1 MPMLRTLCDTLRG
14 ACAVALLAGAVPAA
28 AHGHVWNAS
37 PPTSPDI
44 RALATGNASIDA
56 AIASACA
63 REANPSAFLAR
74 AMGGLE
80 RSPMCFP
87 DSMTREEWDFVLQRF
102 GMLPPTMLNG
112 ADFFVDTSNAWQGN
126 SAQGPA
132 TRALRASLTYSFP
145 NDGVTWGLTAVSTTG
160 PNTLGASLTTLF
172 GAADLDEGR
181 EYFRQALASWRRH
194 CGLTYSEVADGNVAM
209 NQTLTSPGNGG
220 GDIRIGGRGFGTGTF
235 LAYNAFPS
243 ATFAGVGGGD
253 MCFNTSFFVAANF
266 NNPANNF
273 RYMRNTAAHEHGHG
287 TGNIHVTPC
296 NNTKLMEPSI
306 GTAAFDMMAID
317 DKRGGGRN
325 YGDRRSGNQSP
336 ATATDFGDLTAPA
349 LRSVSELDLST
360 NTTTGFGNSDEDW
373 FRFSLGSAQSVTITV
388 DPTGGSYANGQQ
400 TSNCNPASPPTINAD
415 IAGNLNIELLDSA
428 GAVVLQTASSSG
440 AGANEVLNAG
450 LLGAGTYTVRVFD
463 VGPNTNQSVQLYN
476 LLIRVGASTAPPQA
490 IAGVHKR
497 IGANLNCF
505 FIGDIG
511 SRVTETGATITGY
524 QWDLNGDGTFE
535 TATAKANRQ
544 YVSNGVYPVSL
555 RITDSNGVTATDT
568 INVTV
573 FGATTSLASVNPAN
587 GNQGTSQPV
596 TLSGVNLK
604 NLTNASMVTVSGTG
618 VTVSGTPIPNAEG
631 TQVTGLSF
639 VITANAPPTARNVTV
654 SNTDG
659 NATLNMAFAV
669 TEANP
674 PCPGDT
680 NGDLIIN
687 FADLNT
693 VLAQFGQTAPGLAGD
708 VNDDGTVNFA
718 DLNIVL
724 ANFGVVC

>member
-1 MPMLRTLCDTLRG
+1 MPEPWESCR
-14 ACAVALLAGAVPAA
+14 
-28 AHGHVWNAS
+28 
-37 PPTSPDI
+37 TSPQ
-44 RALATGNASIDA
+44 
-56 AIASACA
+56 
-63 REANPSAFLAR
+63 
-74 AMGGLE
+74 
-80 RSPMCFP
+80 
-87 DSMTREEWDFVLQRF
+87 V
-102 GMLPPTMLNG
+102 
-112 ADFFVDTSNAWQGN
+112 
-126 SAQGPA
+126 
-132 TRALRASLTYSFP
+132 
-145 NDGVTWGLTAVSTTG
+145 
-160 PNTLGASLTTLF
+160 
-172 GAADLDEGR
+172 
-181 EYFRQALASWRRH
+181 
-194 CGLTYSEVADGNVAM
+194 
-209 NQTLTSPGNGG
+209 
-220 GDIRIGGRGFGTGTF
+220 
-235 LAYNAFPS
+235 
-243 ATFAGVGGGD
+243 
-253 MCFNTSFFVAANF
+253 
-266 NNPANNF
+266 
-273 RYMRNTAAHEHGHG
+273 
-287 TGNIHVTPC
+287 
-296 NNTKLMEPSI
+296 
-306 GTAAFDMMAID
+306 
-317 DKRGGGRN
+317 
-325 YGDRRSGNQSP
+325 
-336 ATATDFGDLTAPA
+336 
-349 LRSVSELDLST
+349 
-360 NTTTGFGNSDEDW
+360 
-373 FRFSLGSAQSVTITV
+373 
-388 DPTGGSYANGQQ
+388 
-400 TSNCNPASPPTINAD
+400 
-415 IAGNLNIELLDSA
+415 
-428 GAVVLQTASSSG
+428 
-440 AGANEVLNAG
+440 
-450 LLGAGTYTVRVFD
+450 
-463 VGPNTNQSVQLYN
+463 
-476 LLIRVGASTAPPQA
+476 LIRVGTSKAPPQA

-497 IGANLNCF
+497 IGANANCF
-505 FIGDIG
+505 FMGDIN
-511 SRVTETGATITGY
+511 SRPTETGSTISSY
-524 QWDLNGDGTFE
+524 EWDLNGDGTFE
-535 TATAKANRQ
+535 APTAKANRQ

>member
-1 MPMLRTLCDTLRG
+1 MAIRSING
-14 ACAVALLAGAVPAA
+14 GALLLASLCASAGG
-28 AHGHVWNAS
+28 AHSIAWNAS
-37 PPTSPDI
+37 PPTSPDV
-44 RALATGNASIDA
+44 RMLATGHAEIDA
-56 AIASACA
+56 AILGACA
-63 REANPSAFLAR
+63 REANPAAFLAR
-74 AMGGLE
+74 AMGSLR
-80 RSPMCFP
+80 RSPLCFP
-87 DSMTREEWDFVLQRF
+87 DTMTREEWDYVIREF
-102 GMLPPTMLNG
+102 GMRPPTLLGG
-112 ADFFVDTSNAWQGN
+112 ADFFVDASNAWQGN

-145 NDGVTWGLTAVSTTG
+145 NDGVTWGLSAISTTG

-172 GAADLDEGR
+172 GAGDLDEGR
-181 EYFRQALASWRRH
+181 EYFRQSLASWRRH
-194 CGLTYSEVADGNVAM
+194 CGLTYTEVADANVAM

-243 ATFAGVGGGD
+243 AAFAGVGGGD

-266 NNPANNF
+266 NNSTNNF
-273 RYMRNTAAHEHGHG
+273 RYLRNTAAHEHGHG
-287 TGNIHVTPC
+287 TGNIHATPC

-325 YGDRRSGNQSP
+325 YGDRFSGNQSP
-336 ATATDFGDLTAPA
+336 ATATDFGDLTSPA

-373 FRFSLGSAQSVTITV
+373 FRFSLGSDQSVTITV

-400 TSNCNPASPPTINAD
+400 TSSCSPTNPPTINAD

-428 GAVVLQTASSSG
+428 GAVVLQTAASAA
-440 AGANEVLNAG
+440 AGANEVLAAG
-450 LLGAGTYTVRVFD
+450 TLGAGTYTVRVFD

-476 LLIRVGASTAPPQA
+476 LLIRVGASAAPPQA

-497 IGANLNCF
+497 IGANVKCF

-511 SRVTETGATITGY
+511 SRVTETGATISGY
-524 QWDLNGDGTFE
+524 QWDLNGDGVFE

-544 YVSNGVYPVSL
+544 YVSNGVYPVAL
-555 RITDSNGVTATDT
+555 RVTDSNGSVGTDT

-573 FGATTSLASVNPAN
+573 FGAVTSLSDVSPAN
-587 GNQGTSQPV
+587 GNQGSSQPV
-596 TLSGVNLK
+596 TLTGVNLK

-618 VTVSGTPIPNAEG
+618 VTVSGTPVPNAEG
-631 TQVTGLSF
+631 TEVTGLSF
-639 VITANAPPTARNVTV
+639 DIAANAAPTARNVTV
-654 SNTDG
+654 TNADG
-659 NATLNMAFAV
+659 NATLNLAFAV
-669 TEANP
+669 TEVAA

-680 NGDLIIN
+680 NGDLIVN

-693 VLAQFGQTAPGLAGD
+693 VLAQFGQSGAPGSLSGD
-708 VNDDGTVNFA
+708 VNDDGQVNFA